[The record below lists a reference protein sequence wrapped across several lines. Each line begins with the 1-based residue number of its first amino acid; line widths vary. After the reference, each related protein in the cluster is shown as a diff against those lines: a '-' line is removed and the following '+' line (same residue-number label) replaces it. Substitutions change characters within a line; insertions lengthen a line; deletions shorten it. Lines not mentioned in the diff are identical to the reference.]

1 MEVIG
6 GLIVAIVLVVA
17 VWGLFGMWKVRS
29 MNYDPCQQE
38 LIRLLVSAGQNYQD
52 DPVAATS
59 EINDYFRQ
67 RGWDRVEVARR
78 MAHAVSFVEHTP
90 ALRPDYENVLL
101 APAGRREGRRGEQS
115 LVT

>member
-29 MNYDPCQQE
+29 MNYDPSQQE
-38 LIRLLVSAGQNYQD
+38 LIR
-52 DPVAATS
+52 
-59 EINDYFRQ
+59 
-67 RGWDRVEVARR
+67 
-78 MAHAVSFVEHTP
+78 SFVEHTP

-101 APAGRREGRRGEQS
+101 LWRSFKDGG
-115 LVT
+115 